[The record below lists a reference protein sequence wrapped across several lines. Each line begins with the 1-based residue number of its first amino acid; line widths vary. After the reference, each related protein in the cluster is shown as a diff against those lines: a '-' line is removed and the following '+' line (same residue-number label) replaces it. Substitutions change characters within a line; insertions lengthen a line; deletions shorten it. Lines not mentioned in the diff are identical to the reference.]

1 MLSGSVIEGSNF
13 ANTRA
18 KKCFL
23 LKAKAWSQ
31 ILLCLGHII
40 NLCVLFLYKEKKKD
54 KEEEEEEEEKKPA
67 QRTFNIHR
75 ILTCGTRSNPI

>member
-40 NLCVLFLYKEKKKD
+40 NLCVLFLYKVKKD
-54 KEEEEEEEEKKPA
+54 KEEEEEVEEKKPA
-67 QRTFNIHR
+67 QTTFNIHR
-75 ILTCGTRSNPI
+75 ILPCGTRSNPI